1 MEASDNELLKRLWRQ
16 CSIRDNTKL
25 STIFSKESI
34 VELAKRHELI
44 YQAIAE
50 RDMVRARAEIEE
62 HFDML
67 IAGLE
72 KLDA

>member
-44 YQAIAE
+44 Y
-50 RDMVRARAEIEE
+50 
-62 HFDML
+62 
-67 IAGLE
+67 
-72 KLDA
+72 